1 MRFVWK
7 AGVCLLALC
16 TPTQGQT
23 VADRNLA
30 SLTHVRG
37 TTAPLQALIADT
49 AERSPAFRAML
60 DRLEASTVIVY
71 VRVAPLP
78 TLTLDGRT
86 AFLKV
91 DTPTPDARL
100 LVVELSCH
108 RPILAQTATL
118 AHELR
123 HAIEIA
129 DAPWVVDPD
138 TLERYY
144 AQIGIRLDPIGQPAR
159 FETVAAQQA
168 AARVRRELAERA
180 PRRAGLPAR
189 THAPAAGS
197 APDRCDRSE
206 CIWP

>member
-1 MRFVWK
+1 M

-23 VADRNLA
+23 MTDRNRAALR
-30 SLTHVRG
+30 HVRG
-37 TTAPLQALIADT
+37 TSAPLQALIADT
-49 AERSPAFRAML
+49 AEKSPAFRAML

-71 VRVAPLP
+71 VRMAPLP

-86 AFLKV
+86 AFIKV

-100 LVVELSCH
+100 LLVELNCN
-108 RPILAQTATL
+108 RPIVAHTATL

-129 DAPWVVDPD
+129 DAPWVVGAD

-144 AQIGIRLDPIGQPAR
+144 AQIGFRLDPSGWPVR
-159 FETVAAQQA
+159 FETVAARQA
-168 AARVRRELAERA
+168 AAQVRRELAARA
-180 PRRAGLPAR
+180 PTRAGPPAR
-189 THAPAAGS
+189 IHAPAAGS
-197 APDRCDRSE
+197 APDHCDRSE

>member
-1 MRFVWK
+1 M

-23 VADRNLA
+23 MTDRNPA
-30 SLTHVRG
+30 ALTHVRG
-37 TTAPLQALIADT
+37 TTPWLQALIADT
-49 AERSPAFRAML
+49 AEKSPAFRAMV

-71 VRVAPLP
+71 VRIAPLP

-100 LVVELSCH
+100 LLVELNCN
-108 RPILAQTATL
+108 RPIVAHTATL

-129 DAPWVVDPD
+129 DAPWVVGPK
-138 TLERYY
+138 TLEQYY
-144 AQIGIRLDPIGQPAR
+144 AQIGFRLDLGGRPVR
-159 FETVAAQQA
+159 FETVAAREA
-168 AARVRRELAERA
+168 AARVRRELAARA
-180 PRRAGLPAR
+180 PTRAGPSAR
-189 THAPAAGS
+189 IHAPAAGS
-197 APDRCDRSE
+197 APDRCNRWG

>member
-1 MRFVWK
+1 MRFVWM

-23 VADRNLA
+23 PAGRNHA
-30 SLTHVRG
+30 ALTHVRG
-37 TTAPLQALIADT
+37 TTALLQALIADT
-49 AERSPAFRAML
+49 AEKSPAFRAML

-71 VRVAPLP
+71 VRIAPMP
-78 TLTLDGRT
+78 TLTLEGRT

-91 DTPTPDARL
+91 DTPAPDARL
-100 LVVELSCH
+100 LVVELSCS

-129 DAPWVVDPD
+129 DAPWVVGPK
-138 TLERYY
+138 TLEQYY
-144 AQIGIRLDPIGQPAR
+144 AQIGFRLDSIGGPLR
-159 FETVAAQQA
+159 FETVAAREA
-168 AARVRRELAERA
+168 AARVRRELAARA
-180 PRRAGLPAR
+180 PTRAGPSAR
-189 THAPAAGS
+189 IHAPAAGS
-197 APDRCDRSE
+197 APDRCNRWG

>member
-1 MRFVWK
+1 MRFVWM

-23 VADRNLA
+23 MTDRNHA
-30 SLTHVRG
+30 GPTHVRG
-37 TTAPLQALIADT
+37 TTAALQALIADT
-49 AERSPAFRAML
+49 AAKSPAFRAML

-71 VRVAPLP
+71 VRIAPLP
-78 TLTLDGRT
+78 TLSLDGRT

-100 LVVELSCH
+100 LVVELSCS
-108 RPILAQTATL
+108 RPIVAQTATL

-129 DAPWVVDPD
+129 DAPWVIGAE

-144 AQIGIRLDPIGQPAR
+144 AQIGFRLDPDGFPMR
-159 FETVAAQQA
+159 FETVAAREAGKQ
-168 AARVRRELAERA
+168 VRRELAARA
-180 PRRAGLPAR
+180 PTRAQK
-189 THAPAAGS
+189 
-197 APDRCDRSE
+197 
-206 CIWP
+206 